1 MKVRLADSRGFCFG
15 VEDAIERAEAAV
27 SEHGAGNVVALGPV
41 IHNKQVV
48 EKIHAWDIDLLIM
61 GELEPVLSRSDTY
74 HDEAELIFRKAKCSV
89 LVVKDLERMERLY
102 ETLE

>member
-1 MKVRLADSRGFCFG
+1 MNYIAQLAQNKGQDLRTELSKG
-15 VEDAIERAEAAV
+15 VV
-27 SEHGAGNVVALGPV
+27 
-41 IHNKQVV
+41 NKQVV